1 MHTSAWCRCML
12 TDLLHAGPAAQQQ
25 RGVKALEQLAA
36 EFEAGS
42 NTALRTVWKWA
53 CYQARLCTQPSH
65 PSHSCVPAPN
75 RLTTNGERIDTQSAC
90 FDERVAV
97 QQLKLMILRH
107 SSITLAGQLVIMQ
120 SPSPSKD
127 ICFSLMFHDAR
138 LHSSRFCICFTKNID
153 KIFTSCT

>member
-1 MHTSAWCRCML
+1 ML
-12 TDLLHAGPAAQQQ
+12 TGLLHAGPAAQQQ

-36 EFEAGS
+36 E
-42 NTALRTVWKWA
+42 
-53 CYQARLCTQPSH
+53 
-65 PSHSCVPAPN
+65 
-75 RLTTNGERIDTQSAC
+75 